1 MNNYLYF
8 QHNETPLNI
17 YYTKHYFTERN
28 SNIKGINNERYI
40 HNIGLDDIITI
51 IRSNIDKMIDNN
63 GKYLFSFFTDKTE
76 KEQAHIIV
84 AFEQASLAQP
94 YKYEVVVVTSVIS
107 NSNSAKFRNFGINR
121 TFLKNIYLKKLT
133 EFSDTTEAHNY
144 IQSIYNRMIKYDL
157 LNEHDIIKLSL
168 ENLSNIFFDKYLS
181 LEYHQYVSLRESFEK
196 LYKLGNFSKFTT
208 ELNNINLIKIKEQQ
222 NSNNKLSESKT
233 INSRK
238 LIIKSKKIKIDFNL
252 INPFDID
259 MLSDFHLLIENTRIF
274 KDISV

>member
-8 QHNETPLNI
+8 QHNKTPLNI

-28 SNIKGINNERYI
+28 TNAKGINNERYI
-40 HNIGLDDIITI
+40 DNIGLEDIIFI
-51 IRSNIDKMIDNN
+51 IKNNIDKMINKN

-84 AFEQASLAQP
+84 AFEQASIAQP
-94 YKYEVVVVTSVIS
+94 YEYEVVVVTSVIS
-107 NSNSAKFRNFGINR
+107 DSSNAKFRNFGINR
-121 TFLKNIYLKKLT
+121 TFINNIYLKDLT

-157 LNEHDIIKLSL
+157 LNEHDIIELSL
-168 ENLSNIFFDKYLS
+168 QNLSNIFFDKYLKI
-181 LEYHQYVSLRESFEK
+181 EYYQYVSLRESFEK

-208 ELNNINLIKIKEQQ
+208 RLNNINLIKIKDKKQDD
-222 NSNNKLSESKT
+222 STIIKPKT
-233 INSRK
+233 IGNRK

-259 MLSDFHLLIENTRIF
+259 MLSDFHLLVENTRIF
-274 KDISV
+274 KDISA